1 MVFGSWPSLA
11 FRRRLGRSTCHNCC
25 LPRRTGAAQ
34 DSRRERAN
42 DGGDETADFPAAA
55 QNPSARRH
63 LLRGEALQFWQL
75 PACQLWHRNCE
86 ETLPRGTTM
95 TENRNLIEC
104 PTCRGGRDP
113 RYALQPCPHCWGSKK
128 LRQLPSPIRTAMV
141 TLVRGLT
148 TRVMKLIPGA
158 KQRRP

>member
-1 MVFGSWPSLA
+1 
-11 FRRRLGRSTCHNCC
+11 
-25 LPRRTGAAQ
+25 
-34 DSRRERAN
+34 
-42 DGGDETADFPAAA
+42 
-55 QNPSARRH
+55 
-63 LLRGEALQFWQL
+63 
-75 PACQLWHRNCE
+75 
-86 ETLPRGTTM
+86 M

-113 RYALQPCPHCWGSKK
+113 RYALQPCPRCWGSKK
-128 LRQLPSPIRTAMV
+128 LRRLPSPIRTAMV